1 MIEKEILALP
11 LKFFLNLSDK
21 NNIDLFL
28 KKKLKFEIWL
38 FNRFYYQ
45 LFQ

>member
-11 LKFFLNLSDK
+11 LKIFLILSDE

-38 FNRFYYQ
+38 FNRFYYK